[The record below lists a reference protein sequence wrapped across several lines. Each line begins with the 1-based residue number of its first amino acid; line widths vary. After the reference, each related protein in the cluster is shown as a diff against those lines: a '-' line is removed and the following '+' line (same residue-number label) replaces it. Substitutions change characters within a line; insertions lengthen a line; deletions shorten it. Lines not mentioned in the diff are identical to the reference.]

1 MLKKEI
7 EKDIHLKNPIAT
19 YSTLRVSFMYDKG
32 NDYNRARGYYVNL
45 MPCNLTNRGSIS
57 MITTEP
63 MLNKLACVAHTQRFS
78 VKEFKSLLPKAVAL
92 AKLMAAVKLNLDL
105 HDFNFEGVSI

>member
-7 EKDIHLKNPIAT
+7 EKDIHLKTPIKT
-19 YSTLRVSFMYDKG
+19 YSTLRVSFRYDKG

-45 MPCNLTNRGSIS
+45 MPCTLTNQGGIS

-63 MLNKLACVAHTQRFS
+63 MLNQRACVAHTQRFS
-78 VKEFKSLLPKAVAL
+78 VKEFRSLLPQATEIAKVVAS
-92 AKLMAAVKLNLDL
+92 VKFNLDL
-105 HDFNFEGVSI
+105 HDFSFEGGI